1 MDNNLMIYLTGA
13 NGMIGKRFKELYDKP
28 ITNISYRKKVPK
40 NLFESHDKSCLIHL
54 GWSSTTRTSN
64 IDQIERDVY
73 NSKKLFEYYLEKNP
87 DGKII
92 FVSTAGD
99 MHQSKVDDEVNTE
112 LSEPRPR
119 TLYGQSKLKVERIL
133 ERYDCKTITLRVTNV
148 WGGSIGKNRV
158 NGLVDKLINA
168 VDTDNQ
174 LEIYANFETTVNL
187 VHIDDVINIILK
199 TIDIDL
205 DKKHELFLVGGQT
218 VSIYDIISK
227 VSRMGS
233 LNLKINQKEREKTFI
248 NVKSLKA
255 KKIFNW
261 NREFNL

>member
-1 MDNNLMIYLTGA
+1 MIFLTGA

-40 NLFESHDKSCLIHL
+40 NLFELHDQSCLIHL

-87 DGKII
+87 DGKI
-92 FVSTAGD
+92 
-99 MHQSKVDDEVNTE
+99 
-112 LSEPRPR
+112 
-119 TLYGQSKLKVERIL
+119 
-133 ERYDCKTITLRVTNV
+133 ITLRVTNV

-187 VHIDDVINIILK
+187 VHIDDVINLILK